1 MTMTRFDI
9 SKAEKTPEEWS
20 AIAFHQTTENNIQWN
35 IAGGLIL
42 AAAAASATTPV
53 TGLLIAA
60 WSIVTSIDKARKIQR
75 NQAAIREVGCIAHI
89 LEGDNFRGYLRQVG
103 SEAIAAELNFAS
115 EQGYS
120 FSDDAL
126 DYLESQ
132 QAAGK
137 HLTQLPIAT
146 EPKHHHPQA
155 AIATQSD
162 TYKSDNSIDI
172 IEQMTQRIGN
182 CLIIGTPGSG
192 KGMLLANAIRAAK
205 AKYPDLKVFVIDPKA
220 SDQEKGYFD
229 GVADVVKLLK
239 CETADPKTVVEWLE
253 KCFQEYYEYWE
264 IHRRVLLVFDEGTLA
279 GSKAKSAKS
288 DIVKNT
294 VIGLASAGDG
304 EGRNIWITSLSP
316 YIGDLGLNLNATSQL
331 TAYALLTKNNLGS
344 LKQWGKCSILEK
356 ITVEELS
363 KLVEE
368 SPCDRAIF
376 SGVSS
381 KWYSMPTLHNYSAF
395 DRDNRKPTGDAL
407 STEDRQ
413 ALRVATA
420 TKLKPAEAAMIQKL
434 ERTRYLTLEDFIN
447 QEIEAS
453 DRLPELLEAIALT
466 IKKANHS
473 GLLYKFKIG

>member
-1 MTMTRFDI
+1 MMTRFDI
-9 SKAEKTPEEWS
+9 NKTTRSPEEWS
-20 AIAFHQTTENNIQWN
+20 AIAFRQTTENNIQWN
-35 IAGGLIL
+35 IAGGLIV
-42 AAAAASATTPV
+42 AAIAASATTPV
-53 TGLLIAA
+53 TGLLVAA
-60 WSIVTSIDKARKIQR
+60 WSLFTNIKKAKEIQR

-89 LEGDNFRGYLRQVG
+89 LEGDNFRGYLKQIG
-103 SEAIAAELNFAS
+103 SEAVASELNFAAD
-115 EQGYS
+115 QGYS

-126 DYLESQ
+126 DYAENQES
-132 QAAGK
+132 GK
-137 HLTQLPIAT
+137 QTLLLPVASQLLPQ
-146 EPKHHHPQA
+146 HSQA

-162 TYKSDNSIDI
+162 TYKVDNSINI

-253 KCFQEYYEYWE
+253 KCFQEYYQYWE
-264 IHRRVLLVFDEGTLA
+264 KHKRVLLVFDEGTLA

-356 ITVEELS
+356 ITIEELS

-368 SPCDRAIF
+368 SPCDRAVF

-407 STEDRQ
+407 STEQRQ
-413 ALRVATA
+413 SLRTVTA
-420 TKLKPAEAAMIQKL
+420 TQLKPIEKTLISEL
-434 ERTRYLTLEDFIN
+434 ERTKYLTLEDFIIK
-447 QEIEAS
+447 EMGGG
-453 DRLPELLEAIALT
+453 DRLPQLLTAIALT
-466 IKKANHS
+466 IKKANHT
-473 GLLYKFKIG
+473 GLLYKFKLD